1 LKNIN
6 IFSWSQEMSHILA
19 INPGNTS
26 TKAALFEDDRL
37 LEMETVRHEKEELEN
52 FRHFIDQMELRRQAV
67 QEFLDRHSID
77 PEKIDYFIGR
87 GGYLRPLRSG
97 LYEVN
102 ERMLDD
108 LKTSRYGKHASNLGA
123 MLAYDFS
130 SKYGKRA
137 FILDPICVDE
147 LDPIA
152 RISGHPAI
160 KRKSVFHALN
170 HKRIARRAASEL
182 GRDYSQLNLI
192 VAHLGSGITIGL
204 HKRGRIV
211 DVNDAIDGEGPFG
224 PERSGGLP
232 AGSFLKYVFKK
243 GLDLEQA
250 YRILYGEGGMYAY
263 LGTNDFRKVMKDYEQ
278 KKDDKVKIVVEA
290 MAYQISRNIAAM
302 AAPAGGDIDAIAI
315 TGGLAYSKTFTD
327 LIVPNISFITSII
340 LIYPGEDEL
349 QAMAEGVVKALK
361 GEIEILEY

>member
-1 LKNIN
+1 M
-6 IFSWSQEMSHILA
+6 SQILA

-26 TKAALFEDDRL
+26 TKAALFEDQRL
-37 LEMETVRHEKEELEN
+37 LEMETVRHKKEKLES
-52 FRHFIDQMELRRQAV
+52 FRSFTDQLELRRQAV
-67 QEFLDRHSID
+67 QDFLDKKDID
-77 PEKIDYFIGR
+77 PGKIDYFIGR
-87 GGYLRPLRSG
+87 GGYLRPLKSG

-102 ERMLDD
+102 EKMLDD
-108 LKTSRYGKHASNLGA
+108 LKNSRYGKHASNLGA
-123 MLAYDFS
+123 MLVYDLS

-137 FILDPICVDE
+137 FILDPVCVDE

-160 KRKSVFHALN
+160 ERKSVFHALN
-170 HKRIARRAASEL
+170 HKMIARKAASEL

-204 HKRGRIV
+204 HKKGSIV

-250 YRILYGEGGMYAY
+250 YRLLYGEGGMYAY
-263 LGTNDFRKVMKDYEQ
+263 LGTNDFRKVMKEYEG
-278 KKDDKVKIVVEA
+278 KTDDKVRIVVEA
-290 MAYQISRNIAAM
+290 MAYQISKNIAAM

-327 LIVPNISFITSII
+327 LIVPRIRFIAEKIF
-340 LIYPGEDEL
+340 LYPGEDEL
-349 QAMAEGVVKALK
+349 QAMVEGVIKGLK
-361 GEIEILEY
+361 GDIEILEY